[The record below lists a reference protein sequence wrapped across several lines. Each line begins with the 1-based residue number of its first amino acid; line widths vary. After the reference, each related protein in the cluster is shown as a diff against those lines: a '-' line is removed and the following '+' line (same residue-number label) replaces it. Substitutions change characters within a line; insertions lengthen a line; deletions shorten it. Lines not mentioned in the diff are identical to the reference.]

1 MKLDHAELAGVQ
13 IGFPPSLGIQM
24 TVVLNVTNPNSYDVA
39 VRAFRGQTVMNDK
52 YTVPINWNPGG
63 DGVWLPANQ
72 TTQVRVLATVPIQTA
87 LAVTHEAVTGVVNYK
102 VTGKADVT
110 ATKSLKIE
118 KDNYAV
124 DEKGQF
130 SKQLIDASIAAI
142 GIPFMH

>member
-1 MKLDHAELAGVQ
+1 MKLDHAEMSGVQ
-13 IGFPPSLGIQM
+13 IGFPPSLALQM

-39 VRAFRGQTVMNDK
+39 VRAFRGQAVMNDK
-52 YTVPINWNPGG
+52 YNVPINWNPGG

-72 TTQVRVLATVPIQTA
+72 TTQVRVLTTVPVNVA
-87 LAVTHEAVTGVVNYK
+87 LATTHEAVTGVVNYH

-110 ATKSLKIE
+110 ATKTLKLE
-118 KDNYAV
+118 KDDYEV

-142 GIPFMH
+142 GIPFMR